1 MITTTNQPQFPLKT
15 PGVVTNSQVI
25 DTQPLSQRQ
34 PMASWRR
41 WRDPPWGGILHDFLE
56 SILYCRLYRNFYI
69 YYGRNSKYIVIYIYI
84 EISTR
89 LYRNYYIYYY
99 IKIADDGCFIL
110 EDWLKY
116 VKINILDTK
125 MTIQPLLLS
134 YDGKDEQ
141 DDEDLEAINLLV
153 PTVPWDIRGKK
164 RCSRLPSFW
173 EFSASEVSHFPSTLW

>member
-1 MITTTNQPQFPLKT
+1 MTSWNQYST
-15 PGVVTNSQVI
+15 VDS
-25 DTQPLSQRQ
+25 
-34 PMASWRR
+34 
-41 WRDPPWGGILHDFLE
+41 
-56 SILYCRLYRNFYI
+56 
-69 YYGRNSKYIVIYIYI
+69 I
-84 EISTR
+84 EITI
-89 LYRNYYIYYY
+89 YIYYY

-153 PTVPWDIRGKK
+153 PTVP
-164 RCSRLPSFW
+164 
-173 EFSASEVSHFPSTLW
+173 